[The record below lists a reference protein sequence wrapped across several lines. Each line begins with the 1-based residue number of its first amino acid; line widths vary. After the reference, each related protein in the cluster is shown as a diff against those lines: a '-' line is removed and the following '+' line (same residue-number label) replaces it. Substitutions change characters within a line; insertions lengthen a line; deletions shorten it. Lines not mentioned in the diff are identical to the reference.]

1 MDHSPGF
8 LKIVNEAV
16 PRVREVSV
24 AQARARLASGERVV
38 LVDVREDGEWQKGHA
53 VEAMHLG
60 KGVLERDLEQALPDA
75 GTEIILYCGGGFR
88 SVLAGDA
95 AQQMG
100 YRNVWSLAGGYKAM
114 VAAGWPVQA
123 GS

>member
-8 LKIVNEAV
+8 LKIVNETL
-16 PRVREVSV
+16 PRVKEVTV

-38 LVDVREDGEWQKGHA
+38 LVDVREDGEWQQGHA
-53 VEAMHLG
+53 VEAVHLG
-60 KGVLERDLEQALPDA
+60 KGVLERDLEKALPDA
-75 GTEIILYCGGGFR
+75 GSEIILYCGGGFR

-95 AQQMG
+95 AQRMG

-114 VAAGWPVQA
+114 VAAGWPVKT

>member
-24 AQARARLASGERVV
+24 AQAQARLASGERVV

-95 AQQMG
+95 AQRMG